1 MRESGQAQVFVII
14 AAERDSTEETPGNLS
29 TALENGKHGAQ
40 HVSFHNQ
47 ERNVWKQMLR
57 ELKEDQ
63 SEGKLSQLH
72 GRN

>member
-14 AAERDSTEETPGNLS
+14 AAERNSNGETFGNLS
-29 TALENGKHGAQ
+29 IALENGKRGAQ
-40 HVSFHNQ
+40 LVSFHNQ
-47 ERNVWKQMLR
+47 ERNIWKQMLR

-63 SEGKLSQLH
+63 SEGKPSQLH